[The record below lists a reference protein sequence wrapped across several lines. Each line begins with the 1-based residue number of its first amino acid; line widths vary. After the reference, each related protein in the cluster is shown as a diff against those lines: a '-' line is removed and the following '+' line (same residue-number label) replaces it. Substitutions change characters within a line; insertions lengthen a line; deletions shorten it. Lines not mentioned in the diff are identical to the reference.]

1 MEDQQSAAGDLT
13 GSAESVEVPE
23 SAEVP
28 EETDSARRRHRMP
41 VGKARR
47 QSAPASLAEDA
58 EPAEPGP
65 EEPEPAEAE
74 PEPAENEGAETD
86 IEPPTAADDATGR
99 VVFVERKPPGG
110 RAPIAIAVAVAL
122 FIGAGAFAGAMLQP
136 YLADRAL
143 VDTKLNIART
153 AADAITT
160 LWTYTP
166 DNMEALA
173 DRSARFLG
181 GDFEAQYRKYVDAIV
196 PTNKQAQVTNTT
208 QVVGAAVESL
218 SGSDATAIV
227 FTNTTSTSPLTKNI
241 PSMRYLSYRL
251 TLTRDN
257 AQWLVTKMTTIT
269 SLDLTPQL

>member
-1 MEDQQSAAGDLT
+1 VEDQQSATGDLT
-13 GSAESVEVPE
+13 GDAESSESVEAADV
-23 SAEVP
+23 
-28 EETDSARRRHRMP
+28 ARRRHRMP

-47 QSAPASLAEDA
+47 QGAAPAGSDEVGPPQDA
-58 EPAEPGP
+58 EVAQETAPADETDAR
-65 EEPEPAEAE
+65 AEAD
-74 PEPAENEGAETD
+74 ET
-86 IEPPTAADDATGR
+86 AGR
-99 VVFVERKPPGG
+99 VVFVERKPPGT
-110 RAPIAIAVAVAL
+110 RAPIAIGVAVAL
-122 FIGAGAFAGAMLQP
+122 FVGAGAFAGAMLSP
-136 YLADRAL
+136 YLADRAQ
-143 VDTKLNIART
+143 VDTKLTIART

-181 GDFEAQYRKYVDAIV
+181 GDFQAQYRKYVDAIV

-218 SGSDATAIV
+218 TGTDATALV
-227 FTNTTSTSPLTKNI
+227 YTNTTSTSPLTKNI

-251 TLTRDN
+251 TLKRDQ
-257 AQWLVTKMTTIT
+257 ARWLVTKMSTVT